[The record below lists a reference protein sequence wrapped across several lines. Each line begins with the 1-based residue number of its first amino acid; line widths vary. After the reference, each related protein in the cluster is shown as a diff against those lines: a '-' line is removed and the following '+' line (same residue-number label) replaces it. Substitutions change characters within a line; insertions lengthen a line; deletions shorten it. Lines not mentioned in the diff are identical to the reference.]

1 MDVTQIQNAMEHLSV
16 EQIIAQLDNLA
27 WDAAQHNAIIILIVQ
42 VENVMLNTIN
52 AY

>member
-1 MDVTQIQNAMEHLSV
+1 MDVTQIQNAMEDLSV

-27 WDAAQHNAIIILIVQ
+27 WDAAQHNAIITLTAQ

-52 AY
+52 AV